1 MTWFTKWALRNRP
14 ALVFSVIASII
25 FGIFSYTR
33 IPMELMPSADQPFIT
48 ISVVGNGM
56 DAVSMD
62 EQVTQPIEKV
72 LTGIKGKRNVVAE
85 TGNNFTQMTVTFESD
100 TNLKEARQQI
110 QDNIS
115 MVNLPN
121 GVMKPYVVLLNTSQ
135 IPVVYLGLTFDKEIG
150 NNELNLVDNEI
161 LPLFKDVKGVGNV
174 ITYGGKNQQVSIKV
188 DAAKLAAAQYPLEK
202 LYTVLKG
209 KNASVAIGEQTLN
222 DQETSI
228 IVTGKL
234 ESLEDI
240 QNLQLNKGTKLKD
253 VADVSLEKDTTS
265 ITHMNGKS
273 FIEIVVQKDST
284 SNAVTLG
291 KEVAELAKDINHDY
305 KGTLT
310 ATVFINLAD
319 TVLNSINS
327 MTREVLT
334 GALFATLI
342 IWMFLKSFRMT
353 LITIISI
360 PLSLCIT
367 MILLSFFGVT
377 LNILTLGGIA
387 VSVGR
392 LVDDSIVVVE
402 NIFRRK
408 QGNQLTP
415 SFIVDAV
422 KEVAAAITS
431 STLTTV
437 AVFLP
442 MTLASGSLRDLIAP
456 FAITITCSLLSSLL
470 VALTVV
476 PALSGRLMKNVK
488 TKEHKPRSFYPSVLR
503 WSLNHKWLPIVLS
516 VVVVIGA
523 VGLFTMIPKGS
534 VDQKDSAYLSVLLKY
549 PNGANFADIQEGL
562 SKMETILS
570 KQEGVTNNIVQ
581 VGNNADAAQFGELQ
595 DGNQVQFMVFL
606 KEGVDSAK
614 IAQALRKTKDQFP
627 TAELTANTAGLM
639 GENKTT
645 VSVDVL
651 GKNDSDIKKAA
662 DIIIKKLNTIK
673 GVQKVESNDADKK
686 PTVNITVDSKVA
698 NAEEVSG
705 SLQAM
710 LQPAVIGNMKIDG
723 RTTMVKLGAL
733 KEIRTSK
740 DLENLEIFTQDGPVL
755 LSKVA
760 EVEQI
765 EQPGTLYSKDGQ
777 HYLQVNATVDP
788 KKMVNVAGEI
798 NKQLLTWDKDKT
810 FGDETS
816 AELTGS
822 SMQSTDDLMELAK
835 LAMFSIGI
843 VFMILLI
850 TLKSFRASF
859 AILLSLPLAAIG
871 SLLGLVVSKSS
882 IDISSGIGMLMLVGI
897 VVTNAIVLVD
907 RIRHNEASMAIRE
920 AIMEAGTVRLRPIL
934 MTALATVFAMVPLL
948 FAHESAMSMNL
959 VSKGL
964 AVVVIFGLIVSTL
977 LTLIVIP
984 TFYELFHFRK
994 AKRQRQ
1000 NEAKKMAEE
1009 NHNEFSL

>member
-1 MTWFTKWALRNRP
+1 MTWFTKWALRNRA

-33 IPMELMPSADQPFIT
+33 IPMELMPSADQPYIT

-62 EQVTQPIEKV
+62 EQVTQPIEKA
-72 LTGIKGKRNVVAE
+72 LTGIRGKRNVVAE
-85 TGNNFTQMTVTFESD
+85 TGNNFSQMTVTFESGI
-100 TNLKEARQQI
+100 NLKEAKQQI
-110 QDNIS
+110 QENIS

-135 IPVVYLGLTFDKEIG
+135 IPVVYLGLSFDKEIG
-150 NNELNLVDNEI
+150 NKELNLVENDI
-161 LPLFKDVKGVGNV
+161 LPMLKDIKGVGNV
-174 ITYGGKNQQVSIKV
+174 MTYGGKNQQVLIKA
-188 DAAKLAAAQYPLEK
+188 DPAKLAAAHISLEK
-202 LYTVLKG
+202 LYTLLQG
-209 KNASVAIGEQTLN
+209 KNASVAVGEQTLDN
-222 DQETSI
+222 QATSI
-228 IVTGKL
+228 IVTGKI
-234 ESLEDI
+234 ESLEDVK
-240 QNLQLNKGTKLKD
+240 NLQLNAGTKLKD
-253 VADVSLEKDTTS
+253 VADVTMEKDTTS
-265 ITHMNGKS
+265 ITHMNGKN
-273 FIEIVVQKDST
+273 FIEVIAQKDST
-284 SNAVTLG
+284 SNAVTVG
-291 KEVAELAKDINHDY
+291 KQVADAAKKINHDY

-319 TVLNSINS
+319 TVLDSINS

-342 IWMFLKSFRMT
+342 IWLFLKSFRMT
-353 LITIISI
+353 LITIVSI

-402 NIFRRK
+402 NIYRRK
-408 QGNQLTP
+408 QGNELTP
-415 SFIVDAV
+415 AFVVEAV

-456 FAITITCSLLSSLL
+456 FAITITCSLISSLL
-470 VALTVV
+470 VSLTVV
-476 PALSGRLMKNVK
+476 PALSGRMMKKVK
-488 TKEHKPRSFYPSVLR
+488 VREHKNGSLYPSVLR
-503 WSLNHKWLPIVLS
+503 WSLNHKWLPILLS
-516 VVVVIGA
+516 LVVVISA
-523 VGLFTMIPKGS
+523 IGLFATMPKGS
-534 VDQKDSAYLSVLLKY
+534 VDQKDSAYISVLLRY
-549 PNGANFADIQEGL
+549 QNGTPFEDIKNGL
-562 SKMETILS
+562 SKMENLLS
-570 KQEGVTNNIVQ
+570 KEDGVKTHIVQ

-595 DGNQVQFMVFL
+595 DENQVQFMVFL
-606 KEGVDSAK
+606 KEGANSAK
-614 IAQALRKTKDQFP
+614 IVQDLRREKDQFP
-627 TAELTANTAGLM
+627 GAELTANTAGLM

-645 VSVDVL
+645 VSVDVI
-651 GKNDSDIKKAA
+651 GKNEEDIKKAA
-662 DIIIKKLNTIK
+662 DKIKKRFTSID
-673 GVQKVESNDADKK
+673 GVQKVETNDENQK
-686 PTVNITVDSKVA
+686 PTVTITVDPTLS
-698 NAEEVSG
+698 NAQEIAQTLH
-705 SLQAM
+705 SLIE
-710 LQPAVIGNMKIDG
+710 PAVIGSVKIDG
-723 RTTMVKLGAL
+723 RTTTVKLGAL
-733 KEIRTSK
+733 KEIKTAD
-740 DLENLEIFTQDGPVL
+740 DLKQLQIMTPNGPKL
-755 LSKVA
+755 LSSIAK
-760 EVEQI
+760 I
-765 EQPGTLYSKDGQ
+765 EMTRQPGTIFSKDGHQ
-777 HYLQVNATVDP
+777 YLQVSADVDP
-788 KKMVNVAGEI
+788 KKMVDVAGEI
-798 NKQLLTWDKDKT
+798 QKQLAAWKKDNT
-810 FGDETS
+810 FGDGTS
-816 AELTGS
+816 AEITGS
-822 SMQSTDDLMELAK
+822 SMQSSDDLQELGK

-843 VFMILLI
+843 VFMILLV

-907 RIRHNEASMAIRE
+907 RIRHNEDSMTIRE
-920 AIMEAGTVRLRPIL
+920 AIMEAGSVRLRPIL

-948 FAHESAMSMNL
+948 FTHESAMSMNL

-994 AKRQRQ
+994 AKKQRQ
-1000 NEAKKMAEE
+1000 QNF
-1009 NHNEFSL
+1009 NEFSV

>member
-25 FGIFSYTR
+25 FGVFSYTS
-33 IPMELMPSADQPFIT
+33 IPMELMPSADQPYIT
-48 ISVVGNGM
+48 ISAVGNGM

-62 EQVTQPIEKV
+62 EQVTQPIEQA

-85 TGNNFTQMTVTFESD
+85 TGNNFSQMTVTFESD
-100 TNLKEARQQI
+100 TNLKEAKQQI
-110 QDNIS
+110 QDSIS

-150 NNELNLVDNEI
+150 NKELNLVDNDI
-161 LPLFKDVKGVGNV
+161 LPLFKDIKGVGNV
-174 ITYGGKNQQVSIKV
+174 ITYGGKNQQLSIKV
-188 DAAKLAAAQYPLEK
+188 DAVKLAAAHYPLEK

-209 KNASVAIGEQTLN
+209 KNASVAVGEQTLN

-234 ESLEDI
+234 ENLEDI
-240 QNLQLNKGTKLKD
+240 QNLQLNKTTKLKD
-253 VADVSLEKDTTS
+253 VADVEIEKDTTS
-265 ITHMNGKS
+265 ITHMNGKN

-291 KEVAELAKDINHDY
+291 KQVADVAKDINHDY

-319 TVLNSINS
+319 TVLDSINS

-342 IWMFLKSFRMT
+342 IWLFLKSFRMT

-408 QGNQLTP
+408 QGKELTP
-415 SFIVDAV
+415 LFIVEAV

-476 PALSGRLMKNVK
+476 PALSGRLMKNVR
-488 TKEHKPRSFYPSVLR
+488 TKEHKAGTFYPSVLR

-549 PNGANFADIQEGL
+549 ENGAKFEDIQNGL

-570 KQEGVTNNIVQ
+570 NETGVKNNIVQ

-595 DGNQVQFMVFL
+595 DGNQIQFMVFL
-606 KEGVDSAK
+606 KEGADSAK
-614 IAQALRKTKDQFP
+614 IAQNLRKTKDQFP
-627 TAELTANTAGLM
+627 KAELTANTAGLM

-651 GKNDSDIKKAA
+651 GKNDLEIKKAA

-673 GVQKVESNDADKK
+673 GVQKVESNDENQK
-686 PTVNITVDSKVA
+686 PTVTITVDPKIA
-698 NAEEVSG
+698 NAEEISG
-705 SLQAM
+705 SLHAM
-710 LQPAVIGNMKIDG
+710 LKPAVIGSMKIDG

-733 KEIRTSK
+733 KEVHTSK
-740 DLENLEIFTQDGPVL
+740 DLENLEIMTQDGPVL

-760 EVEQI
+760 KIEQI
-765 EQPGTLYSKDGQ
+765 KQPGTLYSKDGH
-777 HYLQVNATVDP
+777 HYLQVSATVDP

-798 NKQLLTWDKDKT
+798 KKQLLTWEKDNA
-810 FGDETS
+810 FGNETS
-816 AELTGS
+816 AELTGT
-822 SMQSTDDLMELAK
+822 SMQSSDDLKELGK
-835 LAMFSIGI
+835 LALFSIGI

-907 RIRHNEASMAIRE
+907 RIRHNEESMAIRE
-920 AIMEAGTVRLRPIL
+920 AIMEAGTLRLRPIL

-994 AKRQRQ
+994 AKRQNQ
-1000 NEAKKMAEE
+1000 NGVKKRTEE
-1009 NHNEFSL
+1009 NPNGFSL

>member
-1 MTWFTKWALRNRP
+1 MTWFTKWALRNRA

-25 FGIFSYTR
+25 FGIFNYTS
-33 IPMELMPSADQPFIT
+33 IPMELMPAADQPYVT

-62 EQVTQPIEKV
+62 EQVTQPIEKA

-85 TGNNFTQMTVTFESD
+85 TGNNFSQMTVTFESD
-100 TNLKEARQQI
+100 TNLKEAKQQI
-110 QDNIS
+110 QENIS

-150 NNELNLVDNEI
+150 NKELNLVDNDI
-161 LPLFKDVKGVGNV
+161 LPLFKDIKGVGNV
-174 ITYGGKNQQVSIKV
+174 MTYGGKNQQVSIKV
-188 DAAKLAAAQYPLEK
+188 DTTKLAAAQFPLEK
-202 LYTVLKG
+202 LYTILRG
-209 KNASVAIGEQTLN
+209 KNASVAVGEQTLN
-222 DQETSI
+222 NQETSI

-240 QNLQLNKGTKLKD
+240 QNLQLNSRTKLKD
-253 VADVSLEKDTTS
+253 VADVAMEKNTTS
-265 ITHMNGKS
+265 ITHMNGKN

-291 KEVAELAKDINHDY
+291 KQVAELAKKINDDY
-305 KGTLT
+305 EGTLT

-319 TVLNSINS
+319 TVLDSINS

-342 IWMFLKSFRMT
+342 IWLFLKSFRMT
-353 LITIISI
+353 LITIVSI

-408 QGNQLTP
+408 EGNELTP
-415 SFIVDAV
+415 SFIVEAV
-422 KEVAAAITS
+422 REVAAAITS

-442 MTLASGSLRDLIAP
+442 MLLASGSLRDLIAP

-488 TKEHKPRSFYPSVLR
+488 TKEHKPGTFYPSILR

-523 VGLFTMIPKGS
+523 VGLFAMIPKGS

-549 PNGANFADIQEGL
+549 ENGAKFDDIQNGL
-562 SKMETILS
+562 SKMETLLS
-570 KQEGVTNNIVQ
+570 NQKGVKNNIVQ

-595 DGNQVQFMVFL
+595 DANQVQFMVFL
-606 KEGVDSAK
+606 KEGADSAK
-614 IAQALRKTKDQFP
+614 IVQELRKAKDQFP
-627 TAELTANTAGLM
+627 KAELTASTAGLM

-651 GKNDSDIKKAA
+651 GKDDSDIKKAA
-662 DIIIKKLNTIK
+662 EIITKKLNTIK
-673 GVQKVESNDADKK
+673 GVQKVATNDDNKK
-686 PTVNITVDSKVA
+686 PTVKITVDAKIA
-698 NAEEVSG
+698 NAEEISG

-710 LQPAVIGNMKIDG
+710 LQPAVIGSMKIDG
-723 RTTMVKLGAL
+723 RTTTVKLGAL
-733 KEIRTSK
+733 KEISTSK
-740 DLENLEIFTQDGPVL
+740 DLENVEIMSPDGPVL

-760 EVEQI
+760 KVEQI
-765 EQPGTLYSKDGQ
+765 QQPGTLYSKDGH
-777 HYLQVNATVDP
+777 HYLQVSATIDP
-788 KKMVNVAGEI
+788 KKMVDVTGEI
-798 NKQLLTWDKDKT
+798 NKQLQTWEKDKA
-810 FGDETS
+810 FGDGTS
-816 AELTGS
+816 AEITGS
-822 SMQSTDDLMELAK
+822 SMQSSDDLMELGK
-835 LAMFSIGI
+835 LAVFSIGI
-843 VFMILLI
+843 VFMILLV

-907 RIRHNEASMAIRE
+907 RIRHNEESMTIRE
-920 AIMEAGTVRLRPIL
+920 AIMEAGSVRLRPIL

-948 FAHESAMSMNL
+948 FGHESAMSMNL

-994 AKRQRQ
+994 AKKQRRD
-1000 NEAKKMAEE
+1000 ALKKKTAE
-1009 NHNEFSL
+1009 NLDGFTI